1 MLRTRQRSPRPWGTR
16 LRELRPW
23 NAYSALG
30 LLFAAGYFLISTS
43 PSLLPRTWYYQAM
56 VSGICAATGYGIGVL
71 LGWAAARLASLVDLK
86 LSIGRTPGRVLRIG
100 SYVVGAA
107 LVVDITT
114 LNVRAQGRTAALV
127 GMSPPGP
134 LDWPRAVALALVIAV
149 LIVAV
154 ARLLRWLTRRLAGV
168 ARGVLPPQVSTI
180 LAALLV
186 TLVVAWVA
194 NQVVFKESLE
204 AGGRLAAAVNS
215 TPPAGRSAPTSPM
228 RSGSPASSQTWASLG
243 FQGQLFVSSGATV
256 RQIAAA
262 TGEPAQEPI
271 RVYAGLS
278 SDGATAKVRSI
289 AQTANAVVAELRR
302 TGGFDRKVLAVMTT
316 TGTGWVD
323 DWSAQSIEYLT
334 GGDCAIA
341 AMQYSY
347 LPSGLSFL
355 ADRQTPPAAG
365 KALFDAVYAAWR
377 ALPADHR
384 PLLVVGGE
392 SLGSYG
398 GQGAFTG
405 VEDMLTR
412 AEGGVWVG
420 TPSFTDLARRLVAD
434 RTPGSPEIAPV
445 VDDGRHIRFATSP
458 ADLVRDYYGRPFGT
472 WQYPRFVYAQ
482 HPSDPVVW
490 WDTSLAF
497 QQPDWL
503 REPRGRDV
511 NPDVTWIPI
520 VTFWQLTMDLP
531 IAVDAPS
538 GQGHHY
544 EAELVPE
551 WAAVLGQSPTGD
563 YSRIITSMR
572 RTVTPVQ

>member
-1 MLRTRQRSPRPWGTR
+1 MLRTRQRSPRSWGAR
-16 LRELRPW
+16 ALRPW
-23 NAYSALG
+23 NAYSAVG
-30 LLFAAGYFLISTS
+30 LLFAGAYFLISTS
-43 PSLLPRTWYYQAM
+43 PSLLPRTWYYQAL

-71 LGWAAARLASLVDLK
+71 LAWAVRGGASLIELTISV
-86 LSIGRTPGRVLRIG
+86 GRTPGRILR
-100 SYVVGAA
+100 SAAHAVGVA
-107 LVVDITT
+107 LVIVITT

-149 LIVAV
+149 GIVAV
-154 ARLLRWLTRRLAGV
+154 ARLLRWLTRRLARLV
-168 ARGVLPPQVSTI
+168 RGVLPPQVSTVV
-180 LAALLV
+180 AALLV

-204 AGGRLAAAVNS
+204 AGARLAAAVNS
-215 TPPAGRSAPTSPM
+215 TPPAGRTAPASPL
-228 RSGSPASSQTWASLG
+228 RSGSPASSQSWASLG
-243 FQGQLFVSSGATV
+243 FQGQLFVTSGPTV
-256 RQIAAA
+256 QEIAAA
-262 TGEPAQEPI
+262 TREPAQESI

-278 SDGATAKVRSI
+278 GDGPTARVRSI
-289 AQTANAVVAELRR
+289 GETADAVVGELRR
-302 TGGFDRKVLAVMTT
+302 TGAFDRKVLAVITT

-347 LPSGLSFL
+347 LPSGLSFV

-377 ALPADHR
+377 ALPADRR

-398 GQGAFTG
+398 GQGAFSS
-405 VEDMLTR
+405 VADMLTR
-412 AEGGVWVG
+412 AQGGVWVG
-420 TPSFTDLARRLVAD
+420 TPHFTHLAGQLVAQ
-434 RTPGSPEIAPV
+434 RNPGSPEIAPV
-445 VDDGRHIRFATSP
+445 VDAGRNIRFATSP
-458 ADLVRDYYGRPFGT
+458 ADLSRDYYGRPFGA

-503 REPRGRDV
+503 REPRGTDV
-511 NPDVTWIPI
+511 NRDVTWIPI

-531 IAVDAPS
+531 IAIGAPS
-538 GQGHHY
+538 GHGHHY
-544 EAELVPE
+544 DQELVPE
-551 WAAVLGQSPTGD
+551 WAAVLGHSPTGD
-563 YSRIITSMR
+563 YSRIIASMR
-572 RTVTPVQ
+572 RTVSPMQ